1 MAGGS
6 IMRGNSKLCREAV
19 DLIVLYDVN
28 SIAAQMSAL
37 Y

>member
-1 MAGGS
+1 MAGDS
-6 IMRGNSKLCREAV
+6 IMRASSKLCREAV